1 MADHYAIASELFQH
15 VLEKRRRSGELTTP
29 ALDQSNRRRYPFA
42 VSGRVLREA
51 VNASRTVGV
60 DEATWNRIR
69 RQRQLEG

>member
-15 VLEKRRRSGELTTP
+15 VLEMRRRRGELGTP
-29 ALDQSNRRRYPFA
+29 ALDETNRRHYPFA

-51 VNASRTVGV
+51 VNASRTVGI

-69 RQRQLEG
+69 RARQLER